1 MKRVDQHVR
10 QVQLKS
16 RVGTNVSSTLDAL
29 PELLPKKRGS
39 VSEHFWGQFLKNKER
54 LNFAAE
60 AQKGLKELAFTKP
73 GDSEGR
79 RDRETERQR
88 YKETERRKDGETE
101 RHRERDRE
109 REVLS
114 KGGAP
119 PFQFQMH
126 R

>member
-1 MKRVDQHVR
+1 MTFVLMVGPFLNPFFCRV
-10 QVQLKS
+10 
-16 RVGTNVSSTLDAL
+16 TPNVCD
-29 PELLPKKRGS
+29 
-39 VSEHFWGQFLKNKER
+39 
-54 LNFAAE
+54 FAAE
-60 AQKGLKELAFTKP
+60 TQKVINNLTKQM
-73 GDSEGR
+73 GKGTEGR

-119 PFQFQMH
+119 PFQLH